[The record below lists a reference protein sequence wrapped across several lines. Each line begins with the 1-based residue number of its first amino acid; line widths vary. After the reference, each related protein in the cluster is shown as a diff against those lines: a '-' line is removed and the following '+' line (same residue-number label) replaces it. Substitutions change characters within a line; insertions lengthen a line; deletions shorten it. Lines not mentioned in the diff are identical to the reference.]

1 MDILLKKAFSGLI
14 KTGSLA
20 IVTASGERLSF
31 GDGTGK
37 RVVLRF
43 LDRQAQLMLL
53 LDSELRFGE
62 LFTDGRI
69 VVDEGTIFDA
79 LNIILRES
87 QNAKP
92 SLLLRIFDQIRFAKR
107 KLYQQNILRT
117 SRRNVAHHYDI
128 DERIYA
134 LFLDEDWQ
142 YSCAYFEDPAA
153 SLETAQLAK
162 KRHVAAKLIV
172 GRGERVL
179 DIGCGWG
186 GLAFY
191 LVETAGAGHVTG
203 ISLSEKQIATARS
216 RAAERKLSDRVTFKV
231 QDYRNSEGSFDR
243 IVSVGMFEHVGL
255 DFYNTFFR
263 SCRGQLADD
272 GVMLLHTI
280 GNLDKPSHTN
290 PWITKYIFPGGHVPS
305 LSEILPSIER
315 AGLVVTDVEVLRL
328 HYAKT
333 LREWRRRFL
342 ARRAEAAEIY
352 DQRFCR
358 MWEYYLSMAETAFLW
373 ENIAVFQ
380 IQIARRQTAVPLTRD
395 YLKEVEEGL
404 KKTGPKK
411 NYTTQN

>member
-1 MDILLKKAFSGLI
+1 MDILLKKAFGGLI
-14 KTGSLA
+14 KTGSLD
-20 IVTASGERLSF
+20 IVTASGKRLSF
-31 GDGTGK
+31 GDGTGE

-43 LDRQAQLMLL
+43 LDRRAQLMLL

-87 QNAKP
+87 QHAKP
-92 SLLLRIFDQIRFAKR
+92 SPLLRFLDQMRFAKR
-107 KLYQQNILRT
+107 KIYQQNIARA
-117 SRRNVAHHYDI
+117 SRWNVAHHYDI

-153 SLETAQLAK
+153 SLEAAQLAK

-203 ISLSEKQIATARS
+203 ISLSERQIATARR
-216 RAAERKLSDRVTFKV
+216 RAAERKLGDKVTFEV
-231 QDYRNSEGSFDR
+231 RDYRNSRGRFDR
-243 IVSVGMFEHVGL
+243 IVSIGMFEHVGL
-255 DFYNTFFR
+255 DFYDAFFR
-263 SCRGQLADD
+263 SCRDQLAED

-280 GNLDKPSHTN
+280 GNLDKPSYPN

-315 AGLVVTDVEVLRL
+315 AGLVVTDIEVLRL

-333 LREWRRRFL
+333 LCEWRRRFL
-342 ARRAEAAEIY
+342 ARRAEAAKIY
-352 DQRFCR
+352 DERFCR
-358 MWEYYLSMAETAFLW
+358 MWEYYLSMAETAFRW

-380 IQIARRQTAVPLTRD
+380 IQLARRQTAVPLTRD
-395 YLKEVEEGL
+395 YLQEAEEGL
-404 KKTGPKK
+404 KRTASRK
-411 NYTTQN
+411 NYAAQN

>member
-1 MDILLKKAFSGLI
+1 MDIFLKKAFSGLI
-14 KTGSLA
+14 KTGSLV
-20 IVTASGERLSF
+20 IVTASGKRLSF
-31 GDGTGK
+31 GDGTGD

-43 LDRQAQLMLL
+43 LDRRAQLMLL

-87 QNAKP
+87 KDAKP
-92 SLLLRIFDQIRFAKR
+92 SLWLRFLDKIRFAKR
-107 KLYQQNILRT
+107 KFYQQNIALT

-142 YSCAYFEDPAA
+142 YSCAYFEDPTA
-153 SLETAQLAK
+153 SLEAAQLAK
-162 KRHVAAKLIV
+162 KRHVAAKLFV

-203 ISLSEKQIATARS
+203 IGLSEKQIATARR
-216 RAAERKLSDRVTFKV
+216 RAAERKLGDKVTFKV
-231 QDYRNSEGSFDR
+231 QDYRNGEGSFDR
-243 IVSVGMFEHVGL
+243 IVSIGMFEHVGL
-255 DFYNTFFR
+255 GFYDAFFR
-263 SCRGQLADD
+263 SCRDRLADD

-280 GNLDKPSHTN
+280 GSLDKPSYTN
-290 PWITKYIFPGGHVPS
+290 PWIVKYIFPGGHVPS

-333 LREWRRRFL
+333 LHEWRRRFL
-342 ARRAEAAEIY
+342 ARRAEAVEIY

-380 IQIARRQTAVPLTRD
+380 IQIARRQTALPLTRN
-395 YLKEVEEGL
+395 YLNEAEENL
-404 KKTGPKK
+404 KKADSRK
-411 NYTTQN
+411 NYATQN

>member
-14 KTGSLA
+14 KTGSLV
-20 IVTASGERLSF
+20 IVTASGKRLSF
-31 GDGTGK
+31 GDGTGE

-43 LDRQAQLMLL
+43 LDRRAQLMLL

-87 QNAKP
+87 QHAKP
-92 SLLLRIFDQIRFAKR
+92 SLLLRFLDQMRFAKR
-107 KLYQQNILRT
+107 KLYQQNIAHA

-128 DERIYA
+128 DERVYA

-142 YSCAYFEDPAA
+142 YSCAYFEDPTA
-153 SLETAQLAK
+153 SLEAAQLAK

-203 ISLSEKQIATARS
+203 ISLSENQIATARR
-216 RAAERKLSDRVTFKV
+216 RAAERKIGDKVTFNV
-231 QDYRNSEGSFDR
+231 QDYRNSQERFDR
-243 IVSVGMFEHVGL
+243 IVSIGMFEHVGIE
-255 DFYNTFFR
+255 FYDAFFR
-263 SCRGQLADD
+263 SCRDQLADD

-280 GNLDKPSHTN
+280 GNMDKPSYTN

-315 AGLVVTDVEVLRL
+315 AGLVVTDIEVLRL

-380 IQIARRQTAVPLTRD
+380 IQLARRQTAVPLTRD
-395 YLKEVEEGL
+395 YLKEAEEGL
-404 KKTGPKK
+404 KRTDSR
-411 NYTTQN
+411 NN